1 MYGDRL
7 RDRAQD
13 FTSALYKLLLWHL
26 STIVVDFGPRRSLWR
41 LLLLI
46 IADYACYRRT
56 FEISRKLVFDS
67 MRVWLGLNHMGRDG
81 PFFVFHELLVEACQA
96 LEEVPVSVDWLV

>member
-1 MYGDRL
+1 MQGDRL
-7 RDRAQD
+7 RDRTQD

-26 STIVVDFGPRRSLWR
+26 STVVVDFGLRRGLC
-41 LLLLI
+41 LLLI
-46 IADYACYRRT
+46 IIADDACYRRA
-56 FEISRKLVFDS
+56 FEISRKLVDHS
-67 MRVWLGLNHMGRDG
+67 MRVWLGLNYMGRDG